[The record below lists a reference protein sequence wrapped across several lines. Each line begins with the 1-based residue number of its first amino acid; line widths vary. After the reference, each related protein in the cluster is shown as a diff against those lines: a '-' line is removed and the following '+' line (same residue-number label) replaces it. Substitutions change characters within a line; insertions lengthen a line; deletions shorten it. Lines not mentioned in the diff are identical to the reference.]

1 MTIFRNGEAI
11 ELTEMELVHAYYEQQ
26 RNFDVTDISQQI
38 EDMLYDG
45 EIEIDYPVSEIA
57 KNLADDFRDEVL
69 DKTGELEWEI
79 RREVIV
85 NCEEVH
91 EI

>member
-26 RNFDVTDISQQI
+26 RNFDVADISQQI

-45 EIEIDYPVSEIA
+45 EIEIDYPVAEIA
-57 KNLADDFRDEVL
+57 NNLADDFRDEVL
-69 DKTGELEWEI
+69 DKTGELEWAI
-79 RREVIV
+79 RRDMIV
-85 NCEEVH
+85 NCEEVR